1 MRGLHNEKKEKKCG
15 TMEVHRISFRTLGMC
30 IIHTNILTYEIKYM
44 QHTYIRIQ
52 NTIHRHKMRRNL
64 IKCNKIQRDLT
75 KFNII

>member
-1 MRGLHNEKKEKKCG
+1 MRGLHNEKKRKKVR
-15 TMEVHRISFRTLGMC
+15 TMEIHRISFRTLGMY

-52 NTIHRHKMRRNL
+52 NTIHRHKMRGNL

-75 KFNII
+75 KST